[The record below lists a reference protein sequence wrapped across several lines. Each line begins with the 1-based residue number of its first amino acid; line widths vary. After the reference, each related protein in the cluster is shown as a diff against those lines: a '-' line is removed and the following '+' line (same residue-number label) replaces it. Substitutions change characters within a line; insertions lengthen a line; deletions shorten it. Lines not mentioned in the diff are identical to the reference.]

1 MPLGA
6 MGTIKAAIEVPAV
19 LELRRAACKGED
31 GSASFAGSVASML
44 FNCALKPPACAALP
58 MEGSAGIEASG
69 VEAAAEDTGTAQRI
83 AGEGPNSFPLV
94 FKNIRGARPLAF

>member
-1 MPLGA
+1 
-6 MGTIKAAIEVPAV
+6 
-19 LELRRAACKGED
+19 
-31 GSASFAGSVASML
+31 
-44 FNCALKPPACAALP
+44 